1 MGKEVERTDQIEI
14 RHFFQRWIQP
24 GNCKCYRKEVSLL
37 RRAVHKK
44 HSLLL
49 VGLLFKLNLL

>member
-14 RHFFQRWIQP
+14 RHFFQRWVKP
-24 GNCKCYRKEVSLL
+24 GNYKCYGKEVSFL

-49 VGLLFKLNLL
+49 VALLFKLNLL